1 VGGLRVERHGH
12 VTVFTLDR
20 PEKRNAYDGE
30 MSEEIGDA
38 LLAFD
43 ADPDQYVG
51 IVTGA
56 GDAFCSGSDLS
67 TPEGGRIKA
76 GPRRFLLTDMSGF
89 GATKKPMIAAVN
101 GLAVAGGCEIA
112 MACDFR
118 IAADTAWFGL
128 FEPKRGLVPGVAIQ
142 LFPRMMN
149 YGDASW
155 MLLTAARVEAADAL
169 RIGLV
174 QQVVPAADL
183 MDVAMKTAQDM
194 SELSQVSLQLIK
206 QVLRH
211 HRDRDL
217 AESLELGLAL
227 SRLMNLGNDVDEGIA
242 AFREKRDTHFTNRW
256 PDQ

>member
-1 VGGLRVERHGH
+1 VSNLRIDRHGH

-20 PEKRNAYDGE
+20 PEKKNAYDDAT
-30 MSEEIGDA
+30 MEEIGDA
-38 LLAFD
+38 MVAFE
-43 ADPDQYVG
+43 ADPEQYVG

-56 GDAFCSGSDLS
+56 GDAFCSGNDLS
-67 TPEGGRIKA
+67 TPTGGRMRT
-76 GPRRFLLTDMSGF
+76 GPRRFPLTDMFGF
-89 GATKKPMIAAVN
+89 GATAKPMIAAVN

-142 LFPRMMN
+142 LFPRILN

-155 MLLTAARVEAADAL
+155 MLLTAARVDAADAL

-183 MDVAMKTAQDM
+183 MDVALETAQGM
-194 SELSQVSLQLIK
+194 CALSQVSLQMIK

-211 HRDRDL
+211 HRDL
-217 AESLELGLAL
+217 ALTETSEYAAVL
-227 SRLMNLGNDVDEGIA
+227 SRLLNLGDDVDEGIA
-242 AFREKRDTHFTNRW
+242 AFREKRDTNFGNRW
-256 PDQ
+256 PDA